1 MRYTKYHQRSSQNNE
16 AVVTIRGITLRVKYD
31 YSPPEKQT
39 YEEPGCDEDF
49 DVWEIEPYDESDVE
63 QMQAEEITLQDLNTE
78 DFLAEIKI
86 ALSEQREEY

>member
-16 AVVTIRGITLRVKYD
+16 AVVTIRGISLSVKYD

-39 YEEPGCDEDF
+39 YEDPGCDEDF

-78 DFLAEIKI
+78 DFLDEIKI